1 MAMDSGKRVFVI
13 DTTLRD
19 GEQAA
24 GVAFSREEKVR
35 IARMLDAAGVD
46 EIEAG
51 IPAMGGEEAEAVR
64 AIASMGLRARV
75 TGWNR
80 AVPADIDASVAC
92 GVAAVALALPVSERQ
107 IAAKLGKCREWV
119 LRQLRETVGYAK
131 RRGLYV
137 SVGAE
142 DASRAEPAF
151 LLDFARAAEDA
162 GADRIR
168 FCDTVGVL
176 DPFGVFDAVSRL
188 TAVLRIPVAAHTH
201 DDFGMATANALAAVR
216 AGARFIDATVN
227 GIGERAGNA
236 ALEEVVMG
244 LRHVLRLDTGVLPE
258 KLAGVSRFVSCVTH
272 QSMPPWKAIVGANAF
287 RHEAGIHADGVLKDP
302 GTYEPFAPETVGAAR
317 QIVLGKHSG
326 RSGVVHVFREMGVA
340 ITAGEARALL
350 ARLRDERSPGG
361 AAPDRPSLLAL
372 LDALRHGERVA

>member
-1 MAMDSGKRVFVI
+1 MASNGRVFLI

-24 GVAFSREEKVR
+24 GVAFSRDEKVR

-51 IPAMGGEEAEAVR
+51 IPAMGGEEAESVR

-80 AVPADIDASVAC
+80 AVPSDIDASVAC
-92 GVAAVALALPVSERQ
+92 GVDAVAVALPVSDRQ
-107 IAAKLGKCREWV
+107 IEAKLGRDRAWV
-119 LRQLRETVGYAK
+119 LARIRETVAYAK

-142 DASRAEPAF
+142 DASRAEGPF
-151 LLDFARAAEDA
+151 LADYARAAEEA

-176 DPFGVFDAVSRL
+176 DPFGVHEAVSRL
-188 TAVLRIPVAAHTH
+188 SSAVRIPVAAHTH
-201 DDFGMATANALAAVR
+201 DDFGMATANALAAAR
-216 AGARFIDATVN
+216 AGATFLDVTVN

-236 ALEEVVMG
+236 ALEEVAMG
-244 LRHVLRLDTGVLPE
+244 LRHVLGRECAIRPGRLP
-258 KLAGVSRFVSCVTH
+258 AVSRCVEGATR
-272 QSMPPWKAIVGANAF
+272 QALPPWKAIVGLNAF

-302 GTYEPFAPETVGAAR
+302 DTYEAFPPESVGASR
-317 QIVLGKHSG
+317 RIVLGKHSG
-326 RSGVVHVFREMGVA
+326 RRGVIHVFRGMGETVDEEE
-340 ITAGEARALL
+340 AGELL
-350 ARLRDERSPGG
+350 ARLR
-361 AAPDRPSLLAL
+361 AALSAGPPPDGRGLLTMLA
-372 LDALRHGERVA
+372 AVRNSRRVA

>member
-1 MAMDSGKRVFVI
+1 VKRVHLI

-24 GVAFSREEKVR
+24 GVAFTRDEKVR

-51 IPAMGGEEAEAVR
+51 IPAMGGDEAEAVR

-80 AVPADIDASVAC
+80 AVPSDIDASVAC
-92 GVAAVALALPVSERQ
+92 GVSAVAMALPVSDRQ

-119 LRQLRETVGYAK
+119 LRQLQETVGYAK

-142 DASRAEPAF
+142 DASRADAGF

-176 DPFGVFDAVSRL
+176 DPFGVFEAVSRL

-201 DDFGMATANALAAVR
+201 DDFGMATANALAAAR
-216 AGARFIDATVN
+216 AGATFLDATVN

-244 LRHVLRLDTGVLPE
+244 LRHVLRRETGVLPE
-258 KLAGVSRFVSCVTH
+258 RLAGVSRFVTGVTH
-272 QSMPPWKAIVGANAF
+272 QAMPPWKAIVGANAF

-302 GTYEPFAPETVGAAR
+302 GTYEPFPPESIGAAR

-326 RSGVVHVFREMGVA
+326 RAGVLHVFREMGVA
-340 ITAGEARALL
+340 ITDGEAGAILSLL
-350 ARLRDERSPGG
+350 REERSPG
-361 AAPDRPSLLAL
+361 AEAPDRPSLLAL